1 MKYVFDP
8 IENTMT
14 PYDEDEACQH
24 GKQLAWGTAARIY
37 DIACT
42 DTDLKLFPGRTSK
55 NIFMDV
61 DVDEA
66 IEKLKELDR
75 EWYCH
80 TGDEVAYLDGTKA
93 VVIEDQVDGGYYI
106 LLTED
111 GHTERRHISNFNKT
125 GRNFTQIADV
135 VEQMKEDPT

>member
-14 PYDEDEACQH
+14 PYDKDEACQH
-24 GKQLAWGTAARIY
+24 GKQLAWETAARIY

-66 IEKLKELDR
+66 IERLEELDR

-80 TGDEVAYLDGTKA
+80 CGDEVAYLDGTRA
-93 VVIEDQVDGGYYI
+93 VIIDDQGEGHYI
-106 LLTED
+106 LLTENGCVD
-111 GHTERRHISNFNKT
+111 RCHISSFNKT
-125 GRNFTQIADV
+125 GRNFPQIQDV
-135 VEQMKEDPT
+135 IELMQKERT